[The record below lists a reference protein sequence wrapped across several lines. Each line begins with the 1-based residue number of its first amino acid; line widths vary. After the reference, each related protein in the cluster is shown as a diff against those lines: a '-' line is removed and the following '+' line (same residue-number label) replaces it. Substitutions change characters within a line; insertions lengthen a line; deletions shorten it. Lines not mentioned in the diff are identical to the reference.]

1 MLHPVCVGGSD
12 LLLISMTSRWGA
24 TCLPQ
29 QAVLWAMQAAG
40 LRTQLPTRAPNQHE
54 HERRCLCRR

>member
-29 QAVLWAMQAAG
+29 RAALWAMQAAA
-40 LRTQLPTRAPNQHE
+40 LHTQLPTRAPSQHD
-54 HERRCLCRR
+54 HERQCPCRR